1 MMRRFTE
8 NASRIFLACGPTDFR
23 KQIPGLIATVTL
35 QFDLD
40 PYNGSYVLYF
50 VTKREIRSRCS
61 DMTKTDL
68 SLLQKSY

>member
-8 NASRIFLACGPTDFR
+8 DASRIFLACGSTDFR

-40 PYNGSYVLYF
+40 PYNGKGNVGRASC
-50 VTKREIRSRCS
+50 RSRGV
-61 DMTKTDL
+61 
-68 SLLQKSY
+68 